1 MLNLYKLEVFAA
13 VVQSGT
19 FSAAAERL
27 LMSQPAVSQHI
38 QDLEAALGAQLFH
51 RSRRGAELTA
61 AGETLWEYTQQ
72 ILKLV
77 ADAELAVVDV
87 KKLASGQIALGATP
101 GAGVYLLPD
110 WIQDFR
116 SRYPNLT
123 VAMQT
128 GITQQIVAGLR
139 AGRIDLGFIEG
150 EIEAAEDVEV
160 LELREDEQFVVVGRK
175 HPWWS
180 RTEVGV
186 DELQEQ
192 TFIVRQRNSQSRLW
206 LESAL
211 QQYGIRP
218 AIGAEFDAVESIKR
232 AVTLG
237 SCLTVLPVYVFHA
250 EQENDLLRGIRVH
263 GRLLTRTLKL
273 AWMRGYRF
281 TPVQRT
287 FLRDLAARLPALAAI
302 A

>member
-19 FSAAAERL
+19 FSAAGERL

-38 QDLEAALGAQLFH
+38 QDLEAALGTQLFR
-51 RSRRGAELTA
+51 RSRRGVELTA
-61 AGETLWEYTQQ
+61 AGSALWEYTQQ
-72 ILKLV
+72 ILRLV

-123 VAMQT
+123 VALQT
-128 GITQQIVAGLR
+128 GITPRILADLR
-139 AGRIDLGFIEG
+139 AGRVDLGFVEG
-150 EIEAAEDVEV
+150 EMEAAEDVAM
-160 LELREDEQFVVVGRK
+160 LELREDEQYIVVGRK
-175 HPWWS
+175 HPWWA
-180 RTEVGV
+180 RVEVGIA
-186 DELQEQ
+186 ELAGQ
-192 TFIVRQRNSQSRLW
+192 TFVVRQRNSQSRLW
-206 LESAL
+206 LEATL
-211 QQYGIRP
+211 QQHGVRP

-232 AVTLG
+232 AVALG
-237 SCLTVLPVYVFHA
+237 SCLTVLPDYVFHS
-250 EQENDLLRGIRVH
+250 EREMDVLRGIPVR

-273 AWMRGYRF
+273 AELRGSRF
-281 TPVQRT
+281 TPEQRT
-287 FLRDLAARLPALAAI
+287 FLRHLAARLPALEAI

>member
-1 MLNLYKLEVFAA
+1 MLNLYKLEVFAT

-38 QDLEAALGAQLFH
+38 QDLEAALGTQLFR
-51 RSRRGAELTA
+51 RSRRGVELTS
-61 AGETLWEYTQQ
+61 AGDTLWTYTQQ

-128 GITQQIVAGLR
+128 GITPQILAWLR
-139 AGRIDLGFIEG
+139 AGRVDLGFIEG
-150 EIEAAEDVEV
+150 EMDAADDVEV
-160 LELREDEQFVVVGRK
+160 LALREDEQFIVVGRK
-175 HPWWS
+175 HAWWS
-180 RTEVGV
+180 RAEIGV
-186 DELQEQ
+186 EELKDQ
-192 TFIVRQRNSQSRLW
+192 TFVVRQRSSQSRIW
-206 LESAL
+206 LEGAL
-211 QQYGIRP
+211 QQHGIRP

-237 SCLTVLPVYVFHA
+237 ACLTVLPEYVFHL
-250 EQENDLLRGIRVH
+250 ERETDLLRGIPVRDRV
-263 GRLLTRTLKL
+263 LVRTLKL
-273 AWMRGYRF
+273 VWLRSRRF

-287 FLRDLAARLPALAAI
+287 FLRHLAARLPAMQSI
-302 A
+302 V